1 LFNGVARTEGNTQ
14 DGEKLMDK
22 EFSIDWWRYELY
34 RHIAHFVHNP
44 ADHTQAK
51 LTALINEFR
60 RCSEIKQAR
69 RAPDEHEYA
78 MNYC

>member
-1 LFNGVARTEGNTQ
+1 MN
-14 DGEKLMDK
+14 K
-22 EFSIDWWRYELY
+22 EFSVDWWRYELY

-51 LTALINEFR
+51 LMALIAEFR
-60 RCSEIKQAR
+60 KRSEELQAAN
-69 RAPDEHEYA
+69 APDEHEYA

>member
-1 LFNGVARTEGNTQ
+1 MN
-14 DGEKLMDK
+14 K
-22 EFSIDWWRYELY
+22 EFPVDWWRYELN

-51 LTALINEFR
+51 LTALITEFR
-60 RCSEIKQAR
+60 RYSEQQQLRK
-69 RAPDEHEYA
+69 PSDEHEYA

>member
-1 LFNGVARTEGNTQ
+1 MN
-14 DGEKLMDK
+14 K
-22 EFSIDWWRYELY
+22 EFSVDWWRYELY

-51 LTALINEFR
+51 LMTLIAEFR
-60 RCSEIKQAR
+60 QHSEQRQA
-69 RAPDEHEYA
+69 ANSPDEHEYA

>member
-1 LFNGVARTEGNTQ
+1 MQ
-14 DGEKLMDK
+14 Q
-22 EFSIDWWRYELY
+22 EFCVDWWRHELY

-44 ADHTQAK
+44 GDHTQAK

-60 RCSEIKQAR
+60 RQSDRQSLR
-69 RAPDEHEYA
+69 QVQDEHEYA